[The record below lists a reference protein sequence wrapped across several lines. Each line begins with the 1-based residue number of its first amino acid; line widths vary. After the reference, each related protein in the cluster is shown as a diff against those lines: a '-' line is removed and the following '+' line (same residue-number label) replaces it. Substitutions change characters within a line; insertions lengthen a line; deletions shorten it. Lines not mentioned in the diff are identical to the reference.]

1 MAVSII
7 LAARSFYPCWK
18 VAGTIINQSYV
29 CDQSGQGSVFDIQ
42 RWFNDVNHQDN
53 DDGSHQID
61 IDYDGDAMLVFL
73 LVAMPM
79 RNSVTDDCG
88 KLASRQCLHS
98 PPSLRLTSSAEMQ
111 CNALNLANTAV
122 SSLRCNAVE
131 SEHTVMFFPL
141 KHTAMDIATL
151 ASAILVYAAK
161 RRNWKQSTVQ
171 WECSGEVPGR
181 QLWVVIIGKGGAG
194 CCWTGIDWYTRVRNA
209 RLAVRL

>member
-73 LVAMPM
+73 LVAMLM

-88 KLASRQCLHS
+88 KQASKQAGSASTALH
-98 PPSLRLTSSAEMQ
+98 PSDWP
-111 CNALNLANTAV
+111 AV
-122 SSLRCNAVE
+122 
-131 SEHTVMFFPL
+131 
-141 KHTAMDIATL
+141 
-151 ASAILVYAAK
+151 
-161 RRNWKQSTVQ
+161 Q
-171 WECSGEVPGR
+171 
-181 QLWVVIIGKGGAG
+181 
-194 CCWTGIDWYTRVRNA
+194 
-209 RLAVRL
+209 